1 MTAVVP
7 VGTDTSAGRWDRF
20 WFPAVPAARFEVF
33 RRLLHVY
40 LWLDV
45 IVITPFVRQR
55 GSSDANLYEPLLIG
69 RLLPFPVP
77 TDVVVAATMWTVL
90 AGAAL
95 GIAGRSPRVVGAVTA
110 CAYLQWMLIAFSYG
124 KVNHD
129 RFPLLVALF
138 VSATV
143 GRIRLDDRRPSPAAG
158 WALQMVRVSVV
169 AVYFLSVAAKIRFG
183 GWLWANS
190 ATLTQA
196 LVRRGTFVG
205 RELIDHPNVV
215 VASQWAA
222 VAFEVTSPLLLARG
236 RIRWLWWAFA
246 VVFHVVTFAVLSIA
260 FYPQLVCLLAFLP
273 LERLVPVGSP
283 ATPRP
288 AAQRAGRKAST
299 TLARQSASAGYWS
312 LTDFPSRTTTRS
324 STGQTRID

>member
-1 MTAVVP
+1 MTAAARF
-7 VGTDTSAGRWDRF
+7 GTGAAGRWDRF

-33 RRLLHVY
+33 RRLLYGY

-45 IVITPFVRQR
+45 FVVTPFVRQR
-55 GSSDANLYEPLLIG
+55 SSADADLYEPLLIG
-69 RLLPFPVP
+69 RLLPLPVP

-90 AGAAL
+90 AGAAM
-95 GIAGRSPRVVGAVTA
+95 GIAGRSPRIVGAVTA
-110 CAYLQWMLIAFSYG
+110 CAYLQWMLIAFSFG

-129 RFPLLVALF
+129 RFPILVALF

-143 GRIRLDDRRPSPAAG
+143 GRIRLDDRQPSPAAG

-169 AVYFLSVAAKIRFG
+169 AVYFLSVVVKIRMG

-196 LVRRGTFVG
+196 LIRRGTFIG

-222 VAFEVTSPLLLARG
+222 VVFEVTSPALLAAG
-236 RIRWLWWAFA
+236 RIRWLWWALA
-246 VVFHVVTFAVLSIA
+246 VVFHVVTFALLSIA

-273 LERLVPVGSP
+273 LERLVRGRSSTAPH
-283 ATPRP
+283 
-288 AAQRAGRKAST
+288 AADQPAGRKAPT
-299 TLARQSASAGYWS
+299 TRARQSVSAGY
-312 LTDFPSRTTTRS
+312 
-324 STGQTRID
+324 

>member
-1 MTAVVP
+1 MTAVAP
-7 VGTDTSAGRWDRF
+7 AGTGAGRWDRF

-33 RRLLHVY
+33 RRLLYAY

-45 IVITPFVRQR
+45 VVITPWVRER
-55 GSSDANLYEPLLIG
+55 SSAEADLYEPLLIG
-69 RLLPFPVP
+69 RMLPFPVP

-90 AGAAL
+90 VGAAL
-95 GIAGRSPRVVGAVTA
+95 GIAGRAPRLVGAVTA

-143 GRIRLDDRRPSPAAG
+143 GRIHLADRRPSRAAG
-158 WALQMVRVSVV
+158 WALQMVRVAVV
-169 AVYFLSVAAKIRFG
+169 AVYFLSVVAKIRFG

-196 LVRRGTFVG
+196 LVRRGTFPG

-236 RIRWLWWAFA
+236 RIRRLWWAFA
-246 VVFHVVTFAVLSIA
+246 VVFHVVTFATLAIG

-273 LERLVPVGSP
+273 LERLVRVGSP
-283 ATPRP
+283 ATQEQEAQP
-288 AAQRAGRKAST
+288 AARKPST
-299 TLARQSASAGYWS
+299 TLARQSASAGY
-312 LTDFPSRTTTRS
+312 
-324 STGQTRID
+324 